1 MVIPA
6 RCAMSSKW
14 IAPGCTARAAAGCV
28 DSEDCPAP
36 RLAKFA
42 ATIAAG
48 IKNKK
53 RARFMQAL
61 WSSERDGAVKDADEG
76 ESAAPEY
83 SFLVG
88 QDLLLRFAEAL
99 NPQSN
104 HVPGLQ
110 VNRRL
115 HAQSHSW
122 RRSRADHVTRKQ
134 RHEFAHVAHQIG
146 DAKNH
151 LLGVAFLARRAIHL

>member
-28 DSEDCPAP
+28 DCEDRPAP

-53 RARFMQAL
+53 VARFMRTL
-61 WSSERDGAVKDADEG
+61 CSSERNGAALDSDEG
-76 ESAAPEY
+76 GSAAPEY

-88 QDLLLRFAEAL
+88 HDLLLRFAEAL

-104 HVPGLQ
+104 EIPGFQ

-115 HAQSHSW
+115 HPQCYSW
-122 RRSRADHVTRKQ
+122 RRSGADHVSGKQ
-134 RHEFAHVAHQIG
+134 GHKLTDIAHQFG
-146 DAKNH
+146 DAEYH
-151 LLGVAFLARRAIHL
+151 LLGIALLSCCSINR